1 MRVLFALVCL
11 AAASGAAHAQG
22 KPTPIYQDDFATGK
36 RTKIDAPTDE
46 LDAQLDSALG
56 GPQGFSTRDL
66 EQIENRLRS
75 ELRAERP
82 RATPKLVV
90 FLYPGR
96 VSAERLKSMAEIDV
110 DIELVIDPCDRTV
123 CRDAVARHI
132 ELVGRAVGKTVYA
145 SPGYKLVFKT
155 LTLEAAGG
163 ARGDELSAQRIAI
176 ADCITAAAK
185 PGGGLAW
192 LDARAHAVQDFEP
205 LMLKSVAHEA
215 ALRRVQLIGVP
226 SVSRTGGSVDVS
238 VHAKGDRNRMQQQVL
253 DALVAEMTA
262 LRSSSATP
270 SDVRLEVA
278 LDVPMRKVETHRYR
292 APGAGVAQELDGKI
306 DLGGLWATYVEE
318 VRQDVQHIGF
328 DDREARG
335 GGDTSDAASS
345 PGPPDDNEALQLLN
359 ARFGDIGACAKAEA
373 ARNRAFHG
381 VLVQLHWQPSGQ
393 ATDISLAESALRG
406 GALHQC
412 LAGVIGAIRLP
423 RFTGEPR
430 EIDYPIRL
438 K

>member
-1 MRVLFALVCL
+1 M
-11 AAASGAAHAQG
+11 
-22 KPTPIYQDDFATGK
+22 YQDDFATGK

-46 LDAQLDSALG
+46 LDAQLDAALG

-66 EQIENRLRS
+66 EQIENRLRA
-75 ELRAERP
+75 ELKRERP

-132 ELVGRAVGKTVYA
+132 ELVGRAVGKAVYA

-176 ADCITAAAK
+176 GDCITAAAT

-192 LDARAHAVQDFEP
+192 LDARAHAQEDFEP
-205 LMLKSVAHEA
+205 LMLKAVAHEA
-215 ALRRVQLIGVP
+215 SLRRVQLIGVP
-226 SVSRTGGSVDVS
+226 SVSRSGGSVDVS
-238 VHAKGDRNRMQQQVL
+238 VRAKGDRNRLQQQVL

-262 LRSSSATP
+262 LRTSTATP
-270 SDVRLEVA
+270 PDVRLEVA

-292 APGAGVAQELDGKI
+292 APGAGVAQMLDGKL
-306 DLGGLWATYVEE
+306 DMSALWSTYVEE
-318 VRQDVQHIGF
+318 VRQDAQRIGF
-328 DDREARG
+328 DDRDARG
-335 GGDTSDAASS
+335 GVEASDA
-345 PGPPDDNEALQLLN
+345 PPPDDNQALALLN
-359 ARFGDIGACAKAEA
+359 ARFGDIAACAKAEA
-373 ARNRAFHG
+373 ARNAGFAG
-381 VLVQLHWQPSGQ
+381 VIVSLRWQPAGQ
-393 ATDISLAESALRG
+393 ATDIALKEAQLRG
-406 GALHQC
+406 GPLHRC
-412 LAGVIGAIRLP
+412 LAGVIGAVQLP
-423 RFTGEPR
+423 RFSGEPR